1 MTLRLPQAKS
11 HPQETLRFH
20 RCGILQQQGQLT
32 QRRMGS
38 EAETLCRKQRQARQC
53 HRGLGAEKKP
63 RRGEQ
68 LENLDPLLG
77 RKSVAA
83 LSR

>member
-1 MTLRLPQAKS
+1 M
-11 HPQETLRFH
+11 
-20 RCGILQQQGQLT
+20 T

-38 EAETLCRKQRQARQC
+38 EAETLCRKQKQARQC